1 MVGLFP
7 KVGSVGGD
15 PGGGSGFSPDFSWLK
30 YPGGSVW
37 QVNIWNQSADK
48 CVNLI

>member
-7 KVGSVGGD
+7 KVRSVGGD
-15 PGGGSGFSPDFSWLK
+15 PGGGSGFSPDVSWLRC
-30 YPGGSVW
+30 PGGSVC
-37 QVNIWNQSADK
+37 QVNIWNQSTDK